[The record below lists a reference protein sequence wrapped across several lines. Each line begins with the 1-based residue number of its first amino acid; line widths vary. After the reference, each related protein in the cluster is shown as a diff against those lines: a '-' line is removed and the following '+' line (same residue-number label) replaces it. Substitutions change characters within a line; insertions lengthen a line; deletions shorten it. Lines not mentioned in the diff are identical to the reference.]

1 MKLFSIGISLIALS
15 VVGVSKLSSEPFK
28 YKYEITGN
36 SKSAND
42 IYNLYEYK
50 EKLIDIYDEHF
61 LALNDTEREKKL
73 INNNQLF
80 KIDENCRAYYASGTI
95 VVLVG
100 DGKGLTITGD
110 LRYDTCDETVIR
122 TKIYIFDIFN

>member
-1 MKLFSIGISLIALS
+1 MN
-15 VVGVSKLSSEPFK
+15 E
-28 YKYEITGN
+28 
-36 SKSAND
+36 
-42 IYNLYEYK
+42 
-50 EKLIDIYDEHF
+50 
-61 LALNDTEREKKL
+61 TEREKKL